1 LILIQQKAP
10 DFAQVLFF
18 WISYRRPAGAGG
30 ELTGGETITT
40 GLTEEFAG
48 GGTTLAGAPCAFE
61 VTVVL
66 WLP

>member
-1 LILIQQKAP
+1 MTSLGNELQAP
-10 DFAQVLFF
+10 IPSQAA
-18 WISYRRPAGAGG
+18 IHGRRPPDAGG
-30 ELTGGETITT
+30 ELTGGDTMTT
-40 GLTEEFAG
+40 GLTEEGAG